1 MTGEMTGGMAD
12 KFFDD
17 FRVGERFLSER
28 ATITESEIL
37 EFARRFDPQPF
48 HIDPE
53 AAKESPYGGLIASG
67 YHTLSLGFRL
77 FYDTGAIA
85 DCGMGSPGIDEI
97 RWPLPVRPGDALRT
111 EAEVLEM
118 RPSSKP
124 GRGVMTMNFRVL
136 NQRGETV
143 LTMRA
148 IMLLKRR
155 EGA

>member
-1 MTGEMTGGMAD
+1 MAD

-17 FRVGERFLSER
+17 FSVGERFVSES
-28 ATITESEIL
+28 ATIAESDIL

-53 AAKESPYGGLIASG
+53 AAKESPYGGIIASG
-67 YHTLSLGFRL
+67 YHTLSFGFRL

-85 DCGMGSPGIDEI
+85 ACGMGSPGIDEI
-97 RWPLPVRPGDALRT
+97 RWPLPVRPGDTLRT
-111 EAEVLEM
+111 EAEVGDI

-124 GRGVMTMNFRVL
+124 GRGVLTMNFRVI
-136 NQRGETV
+136 NQREEIV
-143 LTMRA
+143 LTMRT
-148 IMLLKRR
+148 IMLLRRR